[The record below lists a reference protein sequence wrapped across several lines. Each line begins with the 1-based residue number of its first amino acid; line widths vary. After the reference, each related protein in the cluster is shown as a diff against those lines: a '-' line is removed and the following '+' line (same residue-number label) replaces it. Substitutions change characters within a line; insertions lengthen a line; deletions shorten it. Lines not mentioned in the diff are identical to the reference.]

1 MKRELILFYLIA
13 IIWLLFDQVSKYCVM
28 NHFVLGESLP
38 VIQNVFH
45 FTYIINHGAAFGML
59 TNQRWFFL
67 AVALVLIIVYGIYRK
82 QVNNGPLILRVGS
95 ALLISGA
102 IGNGIDRYILHGVV
116 DFFDF
121 RIWPIFNIADIGICI
136 GVVCIIYYLLTSKHE
151 EK

>member
-1 MKRELILFYLIA
+1 MFYLIA
-13 IIWLLFDQVSKYCVM
+13 IIWLLFDQVSKYYVM

-45 FTYIINHGAAFGML
+45 FTYIINRGAAFGML

-67 AVALVLIIVYGIYRK
+67 AVALVLIIVYGMYRK
-82 QVNNGPLILRVGS
+82 QVNNGPLVLRIGS

>member
-1 MKRELILFYLIA
+1 MFYLIA
-13 IIWLLFDQVSKYCVM
+13 IVWLLFDQVSIYYVM

>member
-1 MKRELILFYLIA
+1 MFYLIA
-13 IIWLLFDQVSKYCVM
+13 IIWLLFDQVSKYYVM

-102 IGNGIDRYILHGVV
+102 ICNGIDRYILHGVV

>member
-1 MKRELILFYLIA
+1 MFYLIA
-13 IIWLLFDQVSKYCVM
+13 IVWLLFDQVSKYYVM

-82 QVNNGPLILRVGS
+82 QVNDGPLILRVGS